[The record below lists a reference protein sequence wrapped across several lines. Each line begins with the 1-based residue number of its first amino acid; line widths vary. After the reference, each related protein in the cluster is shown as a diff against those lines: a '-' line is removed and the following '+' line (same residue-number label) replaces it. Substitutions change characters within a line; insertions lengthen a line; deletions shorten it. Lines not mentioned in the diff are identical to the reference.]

1 LLDGYIS
8 YTLTPR
14 CTEIYLNLFIKCLE
28 NERNSSLVAH
38 DTGWAVVR
46 AATGQQNRVATK
58 SMPGSRCRPRRPS
71 IARGALGSPRRDEVE
86 REVFDHKV
94 NLYLGTIVPQPTWI
108 GVSEKTGMQCP
119 VFFVQRNGTL
129 GVPFQ
134 NSPGAG
140 NLLCN
145 AMVPA
150 PALFRRRNQNMRMR
164 IQV

>member
-1 LLDGYIS
+1 
-8 YTLTPR
+8 
-14 CTEIYLNLFIKCLE
+14 
-28 NERNSSLVAH
+28 
-38 DTGWAVVR
+38 
-46 AATGQQNRVATK
+46 
-58 SMPGSRCRPRRPS
+58 
-71 IARGALGSPRRDEVE
+71 
-86 REVFDHKV
+86 VFDHKV

-145 AMVPA
+145 AMFPA
-150 PALFRRRNQNMRMR
+150 PALFKRTNQNLRMR
-164 IQV
+164 IQVWSPSPPFYAAGGSS